1 MRGAC
6 SAARAAAE
14 AETYQL
20 VGAVAQAERAH
31 RHQLRAQAAA
41 ARIRGPRAAA
51 PGLCT
56 RGAYP
61 AERSG
66 RRLEHGTRRRGCGL
80 GRLWRWWQGSFAA
93 QMSCAI
99 PWNETESL
107 SGVAGGGSRT
117 SLAPVPPCPTLS
129 RSHLPGRWPVGGA
142 RTGEGPSRAEG
153 LRDMGS
159 REASV
164 TLLSRARTARVGHK
178 AGCKEKRGN
187 SGKHRALRKAVLSV
201 AQIKDRSCWVPI

>member
-93 QMSCAI
+93 QMSSAI

-107 SGVAGGGSRT
+107 SGVEGEGLG
-117 SLAPVPPCPTLS
+117 LASPLSHPVPPC
-129 RSHLPGRWPVGGA
+129 
-142 RTGEGPSRAEG
+142 
-153 LRDMGS
+153 
-159 REASV
+159 
-164 TLLSRARTARVGHK
+164 
-178 AGCKEKRGN
+178 
-187 SGKHRALRKAVLSV
+187 RALTYQAGGQWGAPGPAR
-201 AQIKDRSCWVPI
+201 DHRERRG

>member
-20 VGAVAQAERAH
+20 VGTVAQAERAH

-56 RGAYP
+56 CGAYP

-66 RRLEHGTRRRGCGL
+66 RRLERGTWRRGCGL

-93 QMSCAI
+93 QMRSAS

-107 SGVAGGGSRT
+107 SGVGGEGLGLASPLSHPVALSPTRQVAGGGRQDRRGTIAS
-117 SLAPVPPCPTLS
+117 
-129 RSHLPGRWPVGGA
+129 GGA
-142 RTGEGPSRAEG
+142 EGHGVQGG
-153 LRDMGS
+153 LCD
-159 REASV
+159 A
-164 TLLSRARTARVGHK
+164 
-178 AGCKEKRGN
+178 
-187 SGKHRALRKAVLSV
+187 
-201 AQIKDRSCWVPI
+201 AQ